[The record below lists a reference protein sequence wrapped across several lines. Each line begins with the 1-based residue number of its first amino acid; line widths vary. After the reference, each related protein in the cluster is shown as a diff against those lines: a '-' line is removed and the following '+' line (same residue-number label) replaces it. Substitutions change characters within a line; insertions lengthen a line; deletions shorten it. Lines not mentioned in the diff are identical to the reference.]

1 MGTPLATCGGVG
13 VNTTF
18 SYQACAAG
26 THIFTLQWDP
36 DQDETTFTV
45 ELEEDEIF
53 EDSHIYQEPGKYSLI
68 YDLEAIFNLGGSFNT
83 TLTDD
88 QRWNW
93 NMTTTTG
100 EEECEELVEST
111 CVSTPVIT
119 CNGVG
124 ETSTFE
130 YTACGS
136 NWHTFELQ
144 WDKGDT
150 QYVTV
155 TYLLEGDVWTR
166 EHSYVEE
173 GLKMAS
179 FEVEGKVGP
188 NSQTYSLDV
197 EWLVSDDECSEPSMA
212 PSMPPSGGTSNH
224 SLEIPSTCSLLLI
237 LLLKNFV

>member
-18 SYQACAAG
+18 SYKACAAG
-26 THIFTLQWDP
+26 THIFTLQWEDNE
-36 DQDETTFTV
+36 DETTFTV

-53 EDSHIYQEPGKYSLI
+53 EDSHIYQESGKYSLI
-68 YDLEAIFNLGGSFNT
+68 YDLVAIFDLGGTFNT

-93 NMTTTTG
+93 NMTTTD

-124 ETSTFE
+124 ENSTFE

-136 NWHTFELQ
+136 NLHTFGLQ

-150 QYVTV
+150 QYITN

-166 EHSYVEE
+166 EHKYVEE

-212 PSMPPSGGTSNH
+212 PSMPPSGGMSTH
-224 SLEIPSTCSLLLI
+224 SLQIPSTCLLLLI
-237 LLLKNFV
+237 LLLKNLM